1 MLFQVWAM
9 LVVAFNEVMLVL
21 VLFLPGIYFYLKA
34 RKEQNEPVQHI
45 HLDKILLIGVT
56 MVGVIAMVLFATGML
71 HV

>member
-1 MLFQVWAM
+1 M

-21 VLFLPGIYFYLKA
+21 VLFLPGIYFLPQSTSK
-34 RKEQNEPVQHI
+34 QQHI

>member
-1 MLFQVWAM
+1 MGYASRSLY
-9 LVVAFNEVMLVL
+9 EVMLVL

-34 RKEQNEPVQHI
+34 RKEQNGPVQHI